1 MKQTKTIL
9 VVEDEPRTRAGF
21 TKTLEAWSAGRYRIE
36 SMDSGQAALAWL
48 ENHVAHLLITDIRMP
63 GISGLELI
71 EMQQRHKQFK
81 PVAIIISGYAE
92 FEYAQKAM
100 QLGVVNYLLKPV
112 DKHKLVQAVEQA
124 LLVEDDRHRI
134 ETMEKLID
142 PRLLETKETDTQY
155 TPQVREAL
163 SFLDEHLHEP
173 ITMRQVADRL
183 HLNPSYFSVLFKEQT
198 DLTFSE
204 YISRLRVLRAKELL
218 LRTTLSVGEIA
229 ERVGYQSDKYFIKVF
244 KSYEGMSPSKYR
256 SQTKETE
263 ADT

>member
-9 VVEDEPRTRAGF
+9 VVEDEPRTRQGF

-36 SMDSGQAALAWL
+36 AADSGQAALAWL
-48 ENHVAHLLITDIRMP
+48 EHNVAHLLITDIRMP

-71 EMQQRHKQFK
+71 EMQQRHKHFK

-124 LLVEDDRHRI
+124 LRVEDDRHRI
-134 ETMEKLID
+134 ETMEKLVD
-142 PRLLETKETDTQY
+142 PRLLETKDTDTQY
-155 TPQVREAL
+155 TPQVQEAL
-163 SFLDEHLHEP
+163 NYLDKHLHEP
-173 ITMRQVADRL
+173 ITMRQVADHL

-198 DLTFSE
+198 ELTFSE
-204 YISRLRVLRAKELL
+204 YITRLRVLRAKELL
-218 LRTTLSVGEIA
+218 LRTTMSVGEIA

-244 KSYEGMSPSKYR
+244 KNYEGMSPSKYR

-263 ADT
+263 DDA